1 MFKETSVGQ
10 YIKRTLILL
19 LCLAIVLV
27 LFYPLAMDTHQKRI
41 IYLIVISSVFV
52 VTIIAYWIYI
62 FIREYRLSHTN
73 KKKVSK
79 KQDEQ

>member
-27 LFYPLAMDTHQKRI
+27 LFYPLAMDTHQKRM
-41 IYLIVISSVFV
+41 IYLIVIASVFV
-52 VTIIAYWIYI
+52 GTIIAYWIYI
-62 FIREYRLSHTN
+62 FIREYRLSHPKGN
-73 KKKVSK
+73 KKVSK
-79 KQDEQ
+79 KNDE

>member
-27 LFYPLAMDTHQKRI
+27 LFYPLAMDTHQKRM

-52 VTIIAYWIYI
+52 GTIIAY
-62 FIREYRLSHTN
+62 
-73 KKKVSK
+73 
-79 KQDEQ
+79 